1 MRFENGTLENIFL
14 ISSEVKQM
22 SAHLRDFGSL
32 DPDTAIKQILQWGS
46 QINYFG
52 SPIHKTVMFKLYCNL
67 VIVQEHYVYK
77 TMHIP
82 LYKKYFAGLKKNVK
96 HHPSF

>member
-1 MRFENGTLENIFL
+1 MGFENDTTENIFV

-22 SAHLRDFGSL
+22 PAYLRDIGSL
-32 DPDTAIKQILQWGS
+32 DSDTAIKQILQWGS
-46 QINYFG
+46 QINSFG

-82 LYKKYFAGLKKNVK
+82 LF
-96 HHPSF
+96 